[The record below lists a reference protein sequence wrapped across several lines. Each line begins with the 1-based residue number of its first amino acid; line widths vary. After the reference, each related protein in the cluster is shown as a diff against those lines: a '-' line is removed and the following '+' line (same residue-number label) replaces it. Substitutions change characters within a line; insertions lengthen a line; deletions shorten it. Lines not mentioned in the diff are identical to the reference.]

1 MVMFMVMFTIF
12 TQAGVPARSGWS
24 QMNTIDHIA
33 VSIAASA
40 SATVAATVVRAIMVD
55 AQSWLVAINQK
66 ILAQAESNVNYQA
79 MCDRNTT

>member
-1 MVMFMVMFTIF
+1 MFLFLWSFSLPIMESISLYRMQRMVMFMVMFTIF

-55 AQSWLVAINQK
+55 AQS
-66 ILAQAESNVNYQA
+66 
-79 MCDRNTT
+79 